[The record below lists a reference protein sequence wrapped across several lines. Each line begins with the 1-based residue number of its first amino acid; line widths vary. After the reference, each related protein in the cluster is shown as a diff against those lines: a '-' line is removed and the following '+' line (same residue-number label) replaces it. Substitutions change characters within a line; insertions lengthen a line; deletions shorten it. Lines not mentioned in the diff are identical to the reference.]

1 MSKTTFHDKWKRK
14 KGWTK
19 ELHKSHRSVQ
29 TLKENKQKYHTLKQF
44 FCNIPL
50 ANFFIF
56 SAKRYSTDDLVQ
68 MLLGKCT
75 EVEEFSKCRRL
86 LAVDKSFHQ
95 QYETSLA
102 KIQTQIS
109 KLHRELSASE
119 QEKDKKLLTYAEL
132 LLQHWGIYFWNL
144 IPYIKTCL
152 QKILETS
159 YKYLRL
165 CCV

>member
-1 MSKTTFHDKWKRK
+1 
-14 KGWTK
+14 
-19 ELHKSHRSVQ
+19 
-29 TLKENKQKYHTLKQF
+29 
-44 FCNIPL
+44 
-50 ANFFIF
+50 
-56 SAKRYSTDDLVQ
+56 

-119 QEKDKKLLTYAEL
+119 KGKRQKAINVCRVTSTTLGDLFLKLNTVHQNMFTEN
-132 LLQHWGIYFWNL
+132 F
-144 IPYIKTCL
+144 
-152 QKILETS
+152 
-159 YKYLRL
+159 
-165 CCV
+165 